1 MGERAPTKLIILDRD
16 GVINLDRDTF
26 INSPAE
32 WIPIEGS
39 LEAIARLNQADY
51 RVVIATNQ
59 SGIAR
64 GLYDIST
71 MNAINQKMHAAAL
84 AVGAE
89 IDSIFFC
96 PHSAS
101 DNCDC
106 RKPRPGM
113 FHAIAKRYDTQLKGI
128 PSVGDSLRDLQA
140 SFIAGC
146 TPYLVLSGKGK
157 LTLENGGLP
166 PGTIS
171 YPDLATIVDKLLS
184 EADDEFANTTR

>member
-1 MGERAPTKLIILDRD
+1 
-16 GVINLDRDTF
+16 
-26 INSPAE
+26 
-32 WIPIEGS
+32 
-39 LEAIARLNQADY
+39 
-51 RVVIATNQ
+51 
-59 SGIAR
+59 
-64 GLYDIST
+64 
-71 MNAINQKMHAAAL
+71 
-84 AVGAE
+84 
-89 IDSIFFC
+89 
-96 PHSAS
+96 
-101 DNCDC
+101 
-106 RKPRPGM
+106 M